1 MLIGQL
7 ICMWDILPLN
17 SSHQD
22 RVQQFTE
29 SSQET
34 PLDQSFTLQFLNCIF
49 ELVYIEL
56 IPSCP
61 HPKHFYYLHIF
72 FTYSF
77 FFFRQVIHWNKS
89 TKHLEHKL
97 SSQSSPL
104 YVAITYY
111 NLQPIHFTCFI
122 LFYSYVTNMPNRF

>member
-22 RVQQFTE
+22 RLQHFTE

-34 PLDQSFTLQFLNCIF
+34 PPDQSFTQQFLNCIF
-49 ELVYIEL
+49 ELVYVEL

-61 HPKHFYYLHIF
+61 HPRHFYYLHIF
-72 FTYSF
+72 FFTYSF
-77 FFFRQVIHWNKS
+77 FFFKQVI
-89 TKHLEHKL
+89 
-97 SSQSSPL
+97 
-104 YVAITYY
+104 
-111 NLQPIHFTCFI
+111 C
-122 LFYSYVTNMPNRF
+122 

>member
-1 MLIGQL
+1 MLNAQL

-34 PLDQSFTLQFLNCIF
+34 PLDQSFTLQYLNCIF

-77 FFFRQVIHWNKS
+77 FFFRQVIH
-89 TKHLEHKL
+89 
-97 SSQSSPL
+97 
-104 YVAITYY
+104 
-111 NLQPIHFTCFI
+111 
-122 LFYSYVTNMPNRF
+122 